1 MAGYV
6 IGVDG
11 GSTKSVGVLVDSTGR
26 VVARASGGATNY
38 HVVGREALG
47 RVLSDL
53 VERLTAEAAV
63 PVENVSWFCF
73 ALAGL
78 WRDADRRAVS
88 AVLEPLAILD
98 RTTLAS
104 DVEAL
109 IAAAEAAYTT
119 KPSASSTE
127 CDGPVIAVI
136 AGTGSVV
143 LARSAAGRLHK
154 VGGSGHLLDDDGS
167 AWDLGISG
175 LRALLEAADGR
186 GPQTALTCALL
197 NAAGLRSVDDIVP
210 WLYGLHEPKQ
220 TVARLAPV
228 VVDAAARGDAVAKII
243 VEYGASELARWVAV
257 AAQAIGASGEELV
270 VVLSGGLLENSEPYR
285 RLVETQITTELPGAR
300 FVGPKH
306 EPAYGAALI
315 ALRDWKGRSGQE

>member
-1 MAGYV
+1 MAAYV

-11 GSTKSVGVLVDSTGR
+11 GSTKSVGVLVDGTGR
-26 VVARASGGATNY
+26 VVARASGSAANY

-53 VERLTAEAAV
+53 VERLTADAAL
-63 PVENVSWFCF
+63 PVGNVSWFCF

-109 IAAAEAAYTT
+109 AAD
-119 KPSASSTE
+119 
-127 CDGPVIAVI
+127 CDGPVVAVI
-136 AGTGSVV
+136 AGTGSAVV
-143 LARSAAGRLHK
+143 ARSSAGRLHK

-175 LRALLEAADGR
+175 LRAVLEAADGR
-186 GPQTALTCALL
+186 GPQTALTELL
-197 NAAGLRSVDDIVP
+197 LAAAGLHAVDEIVP
-210 WLYGLHEPKQ
+210 WLYGLDEPKQ

-285 RLVETQITTELPGAR
+285 RLVETQIATELPGAR

-315 ALRDWKGRSGQE
+315 ALRDWKARSGRG